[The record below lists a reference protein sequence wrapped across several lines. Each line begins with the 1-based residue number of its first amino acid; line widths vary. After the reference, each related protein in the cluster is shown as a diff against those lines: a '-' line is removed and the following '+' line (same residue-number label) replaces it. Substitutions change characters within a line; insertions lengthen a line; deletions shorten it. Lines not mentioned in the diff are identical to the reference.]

1 MALTAA
7 RVLAIT
13 DRCTCCHSK
22 VRAIVG
28 VTVGADAASFLP
40 VAEVGAAIARA
51 ADPGV
56 LAARR
61 IAPLRQRSGIPGGY
75 HSNGC
80 LSCDALVGRLRLE
93 RLLDRHLAGGGT
105 YGQLDAGIQL
115 DLALEPAAAPLRR
128 IA

>member
-13 DRCTCCHSK
+13 DRCTCCHAK

-28 VTVGADAASFLP
+28 VTVAD
-40 VAEVGAAIARA
+40 GAARFVPVSEIGSAIVRA
-51 ADPGV
+51 ADPRE

-105 YGQLDAGIQL
+105 YAQLDAGIELQ
-115 DLALEPAAAPLRR
+115 LALEPAAAPLRR